1 MLTTIQELEREIDQF
16 HKNIKD
22 SNELM
27 KILMSLASLTKT
39 QTESFEVRTKA
50 LQDDLTKL
58 PPELSDLFQKK
69 VEGFIQEVHSE
80 HQSYQT
86 AVTKLMD
93 GYAERFSRAES
104 ALEGVPSAL
113 EAQMQK
119 DRAENVAGLK
129 EIQEQYAADLAKTNE
144 AFSVQLQAVIESIQ
158 SVPDQVKD
166 NSEQQY
172 NAFLKEL
179 EKLMEARL
187 SQLSETEKRVVDL
200 SQQLELKYNAFVTKL
215 ESTNMDQLYKY
226 CQDMNKSI
234 NTKLSIALGGVAVA
248 VIVSIISL
256 FI

>member
-158 SVPDQVKD
+158 SVPGQVKD

-179 EKLMEARL
+179 EKLTDARL
-187 SQLSETEKRVVDL
+187 SQLSETEKCVVDL

-215 ESTNMDQLYKY
+215 EATNMDQLYKY
-226 CQDMNKSI
+226 CQEMNKSI
-234 NTKLSIALGGVAVA
+234 TTKLSIALGGVAVA